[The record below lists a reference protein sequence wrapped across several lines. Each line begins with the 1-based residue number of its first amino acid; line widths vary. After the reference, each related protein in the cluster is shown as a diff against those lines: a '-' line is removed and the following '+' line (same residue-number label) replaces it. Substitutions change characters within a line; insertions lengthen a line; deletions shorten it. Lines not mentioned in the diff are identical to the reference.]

1 MKAILAHIAGG
12 DLDEPVLA
20 AALSIARLFGSR
32 IEALHTRLDPSE
44 LSLLVNGQSL
54 AASVPEL
61 AAAIERDAEQLSRS
75 ARTHFDQWRAAHS
88 VADAEAAGTGKGPSA
103 LWRETRGAPQ
113 RAIARH
119 GRLSDL
125 IVFGRAVDA
134 ASGQS
139 RAELEAALFDCGR
152 PVLLVPRGSGAI
164 NLGTVMVAWNASLE
178 AARTIG
184 LAMPI
189 LAAAS
194 RIIVVTAAE
203 GDIAASDSE
212 ALAGY
217 LGLHGLQATAQTIEP
232 GGALGERFLDA
243 ARNAQADLFVMGAFT
258 RSRMRQL
265 IFGGVTRHM
274 LEAADLPVL
283 MSR

>member
-12 DLDEPVLA
+12 DLDEAVLT

-44 LSLLVNGQSL
+44 LSLLVNGESL

-88 VADAEAAGTGKGPSA
+88 VADAEAGGTGTGPSA

-184 LAMPI
+184 LVMPI

-203 GDIAASDSE
+203 GDIAASESE
-212 ALAGY
+212 
-217 LGLHGLQATAQTIEP
+217 ATAQTIEP
-232 GGALGERFLDA
+232 GGALGERFLGA